1 MRRLLFLALFVAL
14 VAGMGFSQITWGGLF
29 QYGVWSDFSKPAE
42 QAAYG
47 KLMFTDQLDQF
58 NTVVFRFRWKDLNF
72 QQGESIVTAGGS
84 FGAPVGG
91 IKSGTTGVVSADWDI
106 DRFYI
111 STDVTG
117 ALGVKDSPVTMKL
130 GFGFQDPNGADLTG
144 GISPFEVADLS
155 GNDVGGNNQATIFP
169 VITIMKMVNVGAII
183 APGDWKVNLGDVL
196 TTGAGPYNGQGF
208 EIFANGGMA
217 PIMAEVGYGDIARNN
232 GGNAVW
238 NGERLKFIWGAA
250 NFKQTQGDL
259 AVALAVNG
267 QYNVNNDG
275 AGFMLRNHYAA
286 AENSVT
292 PDDVNYGF
300 GVAASV
306 VYKGM
311 ITAKAGL
318 VGIEGSLINRAEFQV
333 IAMLDPKFGVDAGGV
348 LNLDSGFTQAAAGD
362 EAGLVND
369 MDVAARIVLG
379 KAMYRIGW
387 KYIDMNA
394 QYSVMSDD
402 LGTLGDTTVTKTQPG
417 QGVFVEMSLS
427 F

>member
-1 MRRLLFLALFVAL
+1 
-14 VAGMGFSQITWGGLF
+14 
-29 QYGVWSDFSKPAE
+29 
-42 QAAYG
+42 
-47 KLMFTDQLDQF
+47 
-58 NTVVFRFRWKDLNF
+58 
-72 QQGESIVTAGGS
+72 
-84 FGAPVGG
+84 
-91 IKSGTTGVVSADWDI
+91 
-106 DRFYI
+106 
-111 STDVTG
+111 
-117 ALGVKDSPVTMKL
+117 MKL

-394 QYSVMSDD
+394 LYSVMSDD
-402 LGTLGDTTVTKTQPG
+402 LGTLGDTNVTKTQPG